1 MREALELLGPKLIR
15 VLSLFD
21 DAPTFER
28 RQECLGDEVGEEGG

>member
-1 MREALELLGPKLIR
+1 MELLRPKLIR

-28 RQECLGDEVGEEGG
+28 RQECLGDEVGEESG